1 MFDNN
6 WKDTFEN
13 RILRRGLLYWRD
25 GKVMNLTKSDKKV
38 TALVKGTSNYFVE
51 IDFDGGTPVEMYCT
65 CPYAAKGERCKH
77 MAAVMYAMNP
87 DVDREN
93 KESNQKKKR
102 QYVNESDPVQ
112 LLQFKDDVDTIFRQY
127 EDRSGFISYFKAMDF
142 QIDIERYLYEN
153 ASTLID
159 NDFAAEAFDLTGY
172 VFLKLSNAA
181 IDDDGQ
187 ISSIASLCY
196 DLWKKT
202 MEVGTTDER
211 AEMKRWFL
219 KYSKDKSVIDYMQD
233 YLISFIEEELATDE
247 DRRKK
252 MDELD
257 DVIEKAAGKT
267 DWPHFSFGLSYD
279 PAVVI
284 RMKLMKML
292 SYSDEEIEE
301 YRYAHRNF
309 TVIRQQYMDEA
320 EAAGDLSKLIALLQE
335 SKLLDAESTVKLC
348 KYSEKLI
355 EIYHNIGD
363 RQNEKRERYWAF
375 CNLDRRAV
383 GDFCKIKELCTDAEW
398 PEYKDGMINVID
410 DRDLLCEVYSSEQ
423 MLNELYET
431 IFSGRDDKRYA
442 LRDRYYMKY
451 FGDEEGLQKAR
462 RIKLLDRYGFLLAS
476 DHAQDIL
483 SAYEAW
489 VRPIAETAKSN
500 ARYDEMAD
508 YLRRML
514 HYDGGTELVESLAK
528 EWSSTYP
535 TRKVMVQRL
544 KEFISSYA
552 D

>member
-142 QIDIERYLYEN
+142 QIDIERYLYDT
-153 ASTLID
+153 ASRLID
-159 NDFAAEAFDLTGY
+159 RSLAAEAFDLTAY
-172 VFLKLSNAA
+172 VFLKLGNAA

-196 DLWKKT
+196 DLWKKA
-202 MEVGTTDER
+202 MEVASPDER
-211 AEMKRWFL
+211 SKMKQWFL
-219 KYSKDKSVIDYMQD
+219 KYSKDKSVIDYMQE
-233 YLISFIEEELATDE
+233 YLVSFIEEELATDD

-267 DWPHFSFGLSYD
+267 DCPYFSFGRSYD

-292 SYSDEEIEE
+292 SFPDDEIEE
-301 YRYAHRNF
+301 YRYAHRHF
-309 TVIRQQYMDEA
+309 TAIRQLYMDEA
-320 EAAGDLSKLIALLQE
+320 EDAGDWSKLIALLKE
-335 SKLLDAESTVKLC
+335 SKLLDADSTVKLR
-348 KYSEKLI
+348 KYSDKLI
-355 EIYHNIGD
+355 EIYHDIGD
-363 RQNEKRERYWAF
+363 RENEKRERYWSF
-375 CNLDRRAV
+375 RNLDRRTV
-383 GDFCKIKELCTDAEW
+383 GEFCKIKELCADNEW
-398 PEYKDGMINVID
+398 PEYKSGMIDIID

-423 MLNELYET
+423 MLDELYET
-431 IFSGRDDKRYA
+431 IFYGRDDKRYA
-442 LRDRYYMKY
+442 LRNRYYMQY
-451 FGDEEGLQKAR
+451 FGDEKGLQKTR
-462 RIKLLDRYGFLLAS
+462 TIKLLDRYGFMLAS
-476 DHAQDIL
+476 DHAPDIL
-483 SAYEAW
+483 AAYEAW
-489 VRPIAETAKSN
+489 IRPIAETAKNNS
-500 ARYDEMAD
+500 RYDELTD
-508 YLRRML
+508 YLQRML
-514 HYDGGTELVESLAK
+514 HYEGGRELVKSLAK
-528 EWSSTYP
+528 EWSISYP

-544 KEFISSYA
+544 KEFI
-552 D
+552 